1 MASAAVAPAFLARS
15 ISEVRRSSAASIVSM
30 AVRYLIHRLRSKAV
44 LSDGPAFVLPAF
56 VLNARQRRKAAS
68 TEGEQTRP
76 PDQKAVIT
84 VGAEHHQAARRVRGG
99 QRPRL
104 PAKVQQGRSQQPDF
118 LNARRVK
125 ARQHQ

>member
-84 VGAEHHQAARRVRGG
+84 VGRSEERRVGKESRY
-99 QRPRL
+99 
-104 PAKVQQGRSQQPDF
+104 
-118 LNARRVK
+118 RRE
-125 ARQHQ
+125 R